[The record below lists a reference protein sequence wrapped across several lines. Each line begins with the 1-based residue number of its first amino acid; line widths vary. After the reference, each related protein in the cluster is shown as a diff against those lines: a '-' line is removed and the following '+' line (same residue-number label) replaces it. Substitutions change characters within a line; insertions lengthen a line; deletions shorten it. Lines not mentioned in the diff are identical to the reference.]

1 MKEIFINI
9 DETTSE
15 GIFTRQDNNNAE
27 VYKIYIISNKGKVNL
42 NGKSVK
48 MGYNFSGT
56 NSGDILVLNITDG
69 ENGEIT
75 LPITNKLTRKDG
87 VFHCQLAIYGEDGYL
102 ENSSKFTL
110 TVEKN
115 VFSKI
120 TEGIEDI
127 KGLTYIENLLEE
139 ARKIGEN
146 LKVSITTGNT
156 LNDSLEENIFDGVS
170 LKNTLENNINNAR
183 DINVTLNTT
192 LEQTDVAI
200 TKATQKKEELE
211 NSINEADTI
220 DRQLKATVETAKQ
233 TNREA
238 TFKNAELKETLRETL
253 EVINNLDES
262 QDIPGLNKKITELQ
276 NGLKSNQSLEYE
288 GSFMECENTI
298 ENRTEE
304 MVILGKTYKNEMPSL
319 NPENF
324 TFDGKTN
331 LEGDIFTTYLGANV
345 FYDSMIK
352 CKLGKTN
359 LKPNTKYSMI
369 VDILEN
375 DTNEFLAMFTASN
388 FFYPNNSSNQFENK
402 IGRSIVVGTTPSK
415 RENWGDEFTFCIYR
429 NSGDSNKKIKFKAMI
444 LEGDWRNKDIPE
456 YFEGVKSFGE
466 AEQEGDKYK
475 ITTLSHS
482 FNFWNIDNIKLE
494 DKLKINI
501 DGDNKNF
508 IATSNSVNSFY
519 VKLHA
524 KAKET
529 YVFSGT
535 LKSGKPLYY
544 RITTTDFRTLSGGV
558 FGNPGEFSISY
569 TPTEDIE
576 ILARIVLPSSAKPC
590 EFQNFYF
597 GLLKEK
603 GQPYIEDRKEILIS
617 APLRSINN
625 VQDIMYEDNGKVKI
639 DRYIGQREYQEGDES
654 NRNVITD
661 KINTVYILDKPTTEI
676 VANCV
681 DIDLDTFQ
689 ERTYFYILNSLP
701 GTLDFRVPSNLGT
714 MIQNMSKEINNIWD
728 VIDMLVAGLLD
739 TKKDLALKTIKNNLN
754 KN

>member
-1 MKEIFINI
+1 MKKIIIDINNRSSDFITAVE
-9 DETTSE
+9 D
-15 GIFTRQDNNNAE
+15 DNNSDI
-27 VYKIYIISNKGKVNL
+27 YKIILVENNEVIDLTDKT
-42 NGKSVK
+42 VK
-48 MGYNFSGT
+48 MAY
-56 NSGDILVLNITDG
+56 VLDYTTEKDVIDMNITNPA
-69 ENGEIT
+69 EGEIT
-75 LPITNKLTRKDG
+75 LIISETLTRKEG
-87 VFHCQLAIYGEDGYL
+87 YYSCQLLILGENDYRRHSNFFKL
-102 ENSSKFTL
+102 N
-110 TVEKN
+110 
-115 VFSKI
+115 I
-120 TEGIEDI
+120 R
-127 KGLTYIENLLEE
+127 ENLFSLIASEIIPNPTFSLLQE
-139 ARKIGEN
+139 IIKKAEKLNSELSNNISSGNELNSN
-146 LKVSITTGNT
+146 LS
-156 LNDSLEENIFDGVS
+156 ENITIADPLNNS
-170 LKNTLENNINNAR
+170 LNENIIEGKRVKSELEIAISEANNQNEHLKESISEANEIDSSLENNINDAR
-183 DINVTLNTT
+183 EINVTLNTT

-220 DRQLKATVETAKQ
+220 DRKLKATVEDAKQ
-233 TNREA
+233 TSREV

-253 EVINNLDES
+253 EVINNLNES

-276 NGLKSNQSLEYE
+276 NGLKNNQSLEYE
-288 GSFMECENTI
+288 GSFIDCENTL
-298 ENRTEE
+298 ESRTEG
-304 MVILGKTYKNEMPSL
+304 MKIKGKTVL
-319 NPENF
+319 
-324 TFDGKTN
+324 TD
-331 LEGDIFTTYLGANV
+331 D
-345 FYDSMIK
+345 
-352 CKLGKTN
+352 KL
-359 LKPNTKYSMI
+359 L
-369 VDILEN
+369 
-375 DTNEFLAMFTASN
+375 
-388 FFYPNNSSNQFENK
+388 
-402 IGRSIVVGTTPSK
+402 
-415 RENWGDEFTFCIYR
+415 
-429 NSGDSNKKIKFKAMI
+429 
-444 LEGDWRNKDIPE
+444 
-456 YFEGVKSFGE
+456 SFGE
-466 AEQEGDKYK
+466 AERVGDKYK
-475 ITTLSHS
+475 ITIQSHS

-558 FGNPGEFSISY
+558 FGNHGEFSISY
-569 TPTEDIE
+569 TPNEDRE

-597 GLLKEK
+597 GLSKEK
-603 GQPYIEDRKEILIS
+603 GQLYIEDRKEILIS
-617 APLRSINN
+617 APLRSVDD
-625 VQDIMYEDNGKVKI
+625 VQDIMYEDNGRVKI

-689 ERTYFYILNSLP
+689 EKTYFYILNSLP
-701 GTLDFRVPSNLGT
+701 GALDFRVPSNLGT

-739 TKKDLALKTIKNNLN
+739 TKKDLALKTIKNNL
-754 KN
+754 K